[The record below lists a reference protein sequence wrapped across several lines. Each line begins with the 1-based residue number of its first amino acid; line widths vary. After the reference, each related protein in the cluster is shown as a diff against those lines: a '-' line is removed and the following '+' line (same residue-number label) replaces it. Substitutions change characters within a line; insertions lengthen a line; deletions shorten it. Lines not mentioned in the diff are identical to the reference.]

1 MNFWP
6 ALGLLV
12 LIAGLALRLQPM
24 LTVLAA
30 GLVSGLA
37 GGMSI
42 VEILETLG
50 AAFTENRFLAILI
63 LTLPAIALLER
74 LGLRQEAER
83 LIRSLKRPS
92 FARVLIPYLAV
103 RQIFA
108 MLGLT
113 SIAGHPQTVRPILAP
128 MAEAA
133 VAAQTGKPLTA
144 ETEAKVRAHCAGTDN
159 IGLFFGEDVFVAF
172 GAVLLIQSTLAQQGI
187 DLAPFAIAI
196 YGLPTAF
203 AAFAIQSTRLWFW
216 SRRFDRIGA
225 QP

>member
-50 AAFTENRFLAILI
+50 TAFTENRFLAILI

-83 LIRSLKRPS
+83 LIRGLKRPS

-133 VAAQTGKPLTA
+133 VAAQTGKALTP

-159 IGLFFGEDVFVAF
+159 VGLFFGEDVFVAF

-196 YGLPTAF
+196 YGLPTAL
-203 AAFAIQSTRLWFW
+203 AAFAIHSARLWFW
-216 SRRFDRIGA
+216 SRHFDRAGA
-225 QP
+225 RS

>member
-1 MNFWP
+1 MDFWP

-24 LTVLAA
+24 LTVLSA

-37 GGMSI
+37 GGMSL
-42 VEILETLG
+42 VDILNTLG
-50 AAFTENRFLAILI
+50 EAFSRNRFLAILI

-74 LGLRQEAER
+74 LGLREHAER
-83 LIRSLKRPS
+83 FIRGLRQPS
-92 FARVLIPYLAV
+92 FARVLIPYLAI

-113 SIAGHPQTVRPILAP
+113 SIAGHPQTVRPVLAP

-133 VAAQTGKPLTA
+133 VALQRGEPLDS
-144 ETEAKVRAHCAGTDN
+144 ETRDRVRAHAAGTDN

-196 YGLPTAF
+196 YGLPTAV
-203 AAFAIQSTRLWFW
+203 AAFLIHSSRLMWW
-216 SRRFDRIGA
+216 SRRLGRVGV
-225 QP
+225 PT

>member
-1 MNFWP
+1 MDFWP

-24 LTVLAA
+24 LTVLSA

-37 GGMSI
+37 GGMSLI
-42 VEILETLG
+42 DILNTLG
-50 AAFTENRFLAILI
+50 EAFSRNRFLAILI

-74 LGLRQEAER
+74 LGLREHAER
-83 LIRSLKRPS
+83 FIRSLRQPS
-92 FARVLIPYLAV
+92 FARVLIPYLAI

-113 SIAGHPQTVRPILAP
+113 SIAGHPQTVRPVLAP

-133 VAAQTGKPLTA
+133 VALQRGEPLDP
-144 ETEAKVRAHCAGTDN
+144 ETRDRVRAHAAGTDN

-196 YGLPTAF
+196 YGLPTAV
-203 AAFAIQSTRLWFW
+203 AAFLIHSSRLMWW
-216 SRRFDRIGA
+216 SRRLGRAGGS
-225 QP
+225 P

>member
-50 AAFTENRFLAILI
+50 TAFTENRFLAILI

-133 VAAQTGKPLTA
+133 VAAQTGKPLNA

-203 AAFAIQSTRLWFW
+203 AAFAIHSTRLWFW